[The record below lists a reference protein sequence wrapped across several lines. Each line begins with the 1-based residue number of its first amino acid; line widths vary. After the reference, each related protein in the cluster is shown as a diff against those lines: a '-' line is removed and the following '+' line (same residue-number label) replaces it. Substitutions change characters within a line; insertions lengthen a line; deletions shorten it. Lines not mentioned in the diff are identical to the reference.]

1 LFERL
6 RRGERGGTY
15 CWVQAQCFVDGAV
28 EVRDVCYVVA
38 VEVGF
43 PGGDS
48 VNYFAELGLCGRVL
62 AELVG

>member
-1 LFERL
+1 
-6 RRGERGGTY
+6 
-15 CWVQAQCFVDGAV
+15 VQAQCFVDGAV

-43 PGGDS
+43 PGGDG
-48 VNYFAELGLCGRVL
+48 VDYFAELGLSGGVL